1 MGNYLNPGMENFQK
15 MVNSEIYV
23 DKTGLIRYTN
33 SVINTMQGYL
43 CVSRPRRFVL
53 IIDEWDCIFREYKT
67 DKQAQ
72 ERYLDFLRNLIK
84 DKAYIHL
91 AYMTGI
97 LPIKKYGTHSALN
110 MFDEFSM
117 LDPGPLASYVGFT
130 EEEVQKLCERYQ
142 MDMTQ
147 KTIAYLSRI
156 MR

>member
-1 MGNYLNPGMENFQK
+1 MHF
-15 MVNSEIYV
+15 
-23 DKTGLIRYTN
+23 
-33 SVINTMQGYL
+33 
-43 CVSRPRRFVL
+43 PR
-53 IIDEWDCIFREYKT
+53 IKT
-67 DKQAQ
+67 DKQSQ

-142 MDMTQ
+142 MDMTH
-147 KTIAYLSRI
+147 KTIVYLF
-156 MR
+156 